1 MVNPVLWP
9 GQLNKSSDEDAPGNP
24 GASLP
29 LESWNYMKSTTAFII
44 ASILLVASFVQVHA
58 QGTET
63 IWLTTNITEFKTG
76 EIVTLSINAVSATP
90 IQGFNFQ
97 IRYDPACVTPLNAT
111 SPISGMN
118 GLSLPQNSGL
128 VDASFA
134 STTPQTA
141 NGVIAEVRFTT
152 LGGCQTDLT
161 LENAALAIRNESGF
175 AAPLTGI
182 SVGSNKVSL
191 NIDSAKAEAQE
202 LPVLSG
208 TPLSLAPNTLSA
220 ENAQALPAGTI
231 GVISVLGVILLAGI
245 FILIRQLRGSSDEQ
259 KTKR

>member
-1 MVNPVLWP
+1 
-9 GQLNKSSDEDAPGNP
+9 
-24 GASLP
+24 
-29 LESWNYMKSTTAFII
+29 MKSTTAFLIATII
-44 ASILLVASFVQVHA
+44 SIVSFLQVHA
-58 QGTET
+58 QGAET

-76 EIVTLSINAVSATP
+76 EIVTLNVNAISATP

-97 IRYDPACVTPLNAT
+97 IRYDAACVTPVNAT

-118 GLSLPQNSGL
+118 GLFLPQDSGL

-152 LGGCQTDLT
+152 LGGCQTELA
-161 LENAALAIRNESGF
+161 LENASLAIRNESGF

-182 SVGSNKVSL
+182 SVGVNKISL
-191 NIDSAKAEAQE
+191 NIDSAKADPQE

-220 ENAQALPAGTI
+220 DNTQTLPSGTI
-231 GVISVLGVILLAGI
+231 GVISVLGIILLAGI
-245 FILIRQLRGSSDEQ
+245 FILIRQLRGSSSDQ
-259 KTKR
+259 KTRR

>member
-1 MVNPVLWP
+1 
-9 GQLNKSSDEDAPGNP
+9 
-24 GASLP
+24 
-29 LESWNYMKSTTAFII
+29 MKSTTAFFIATII
-44 ASILLVASFVQVHA
+44 SIVSFFQVNA
-58 QGTET
+58 QTAET
-63 IWLTTNITEFKTG
+63 IWLATNTSEFKTG
-76 EIVTLSINAVSATP
+76 EIVTLSINAISATP

-97 IRYDPACVTPLNAT
+97 IRYDAACVTPLNAT

-118 GLSLPQNSGL
+118 GLFLPQNSGL

-134 STTPQTA
+134 STAPQTA
-141 NGVIAEVRFTT
+141 NGIIAEVRFTT

-182 SVGSNKVSL
+182 SLGANKVSL
-191 NIDSAKAEAQE
+191 NIDAAKADAQE

-220 ENAQALPAGTI
+220 ENTQTLPSGTI

-245 FILIRQLRGSSDEQ
+245 FILIRQLRGSSNDQ
-259 KTKR
+259 KTRR

>member
-1 MVNPVLWP
+1 
-9 GQLNKSSDEDAPGNP
+9 
-24 GASLP
+24 
-29 LESWNYMKSTTAFII
+29 MKSTTAFII
-44 ASILLVASFVQVHA
+44 ATMISIVSFFQVHA
-58 QGTET
+58 QTAET
-63 IWLTTNITEFKTG
+63 IWLATNAAEFKTG
-76 EIVTLSINAVSATP
+76 EIVTLSINAISATP

-97 IRYDPACVTPLNAT
+97 IRYDAACVTPLNAT

-118 GLSLPQNSGL
+118 GLFLPQDSGL

-161 LENAALAIRNESGF
+161 LENASLAIRNESGF

-182 SVGSNKVSL
+182 SVGANKVSL
-191 NIDSAKAEAQE
+191 NIDAAQAEAQE

-220 ENAQALPAGTI
+220 ENTQARPSGTI
-231 GVISVLGVILLAGI
+231 GVISVLGVILIVGI
-245 FILIRQLRGSSDEQ
+245 FILVRQLRGSSNDQ
-259 KTKR
+259 KTRR